1 MCPYRADVEFP
12 GELCREMWRIS
23 WEGDDLFME
32 HDVILAAYKSYN
44 ERDIDALLELMC
56 EDVNWSNAL
65 TGDRIRGRAEMREV
79 WKLQWT
85 SLEVLTEP
93 IRIYEEDGKTVVLVR
108 EVMREVGGHLLM
120 DQEMEHVFTFRD
132 GLVERMDFRH
142 VAENAAE
149 TIDIAAS
156 DG

>member
-1 MCPYRADVEFP
+1 
-12 GELCREMWRIS
+12 
-23 WEGDDLFME
+23 ME

-56 EDVNWSNAL
+56 EDVNWANAL

-79 WKLQWT
+79 WLLQWT
-85 SLEVLTEP
+85 SLEVETEP
-93 IRIYEEDGKTVVLVR
+93 IRIYEEDGRTVVLVR
-108 EVMREVGGHLLM
+108 EIMREVGGRLLL

-142 VAENAAE
+142 VAENAANAAE

-156 DG
+156 VE

>member
-1 MCPYRADVEFP
+1 
-12 GELCREMWRIS
+12 
-23 WEGDDLFME
+23 ME

-56 EDVNWSNAL
+56 EDVNWANAL

-79 WKLQWT
+79 WLLQWT
-85 SLEVLTEP
+85 SLEVETEP
-93 IRIYEEDGKTVVLVR
+93 IRIYEEDGRTVVLVR
-108 EVMREVGGHLLM
+108 EIMREVGGQLLL

-132 GLVERMDFRH
+132 GLVERMEFRH
-142 VAENAAE
+142 VAENAANAAE

-156 DG
+156 VE

>member
-1 MCPYRADVEFP
+1 
-12 GELCREMWRIS
+12 
-23 WEGDDLFME
+23 ME

-56 EDVNWSNAL
+56 EDVNWANAL

-79 WKLQWT
+79 WLLQWT
-85 SLEVLTEP
+85 SLEVETEP
-93 IRIYEEDGKTVVLVR
+93 IRIYEEDGRTVVLVR
-108 EVMREVGGHLLM
+108 EIMREVGGQLLL

-142 VAENAAE
+142 VAENAANAAE

-156 DG
+156 VE

>member
-1 MCPYRADVEFP
+1 M
-12 GELCREMWRIS
+12 G
-23 WEGDDLFME
+23 

-44 ERDIDALLELMC
+44 EGDIEGLLQLMC
-56 EDVNWSNAL
+56 EDVNWANAL

-79 WKLQWT
+79 WLLQWT
-85 SLEVLTEP
+85 SLEVETEP
-93 IRIYEEDGKTVVLVR
+93 IRIYEEDGRTVVLVR
-108 EVMREVGGHLLM
+108 EIMREVGGQLLL

-142 VAENAAE
+142 VTENAANAAE

-156 DG
+156 VE

>member
-1 MCPYRADVEFP
+1 
-12 GELCREMWRIS
+12 
-23 WEGDDLFME
+23 ME

-56 EDVNWSNAL
+56 EDVNWANAL

-79 WKLQWT
+79 WLLQWT
-85 SLEVLTEP
+85 SLEVETEP
-93 IRIYEEDGKTVVLVR
+93 IRIYEEDGRTVVLVR
-108 EVMREVGGHLLM
+108 EIMREVGGQLLL

-142 VAENAAE
+142 VTENAANAAE

-156 DG
+156 VE

>member
-1 MCPYRADVEFP
+1 M
-12 GELCREMWRIS
+12 G
-23 WEGDDLFME
+23 

-56 EDVNWSNAL
+56 EDVNWANAL

-79 WKLQWT
+79 WLLQWT
-85 SLEVLTEP
+85 SLEVETEP
-93 IRIYEEDGKTVVLVR
+93 IRIYEEDGRTVVLVR
-108 EVMREVGGHLLM
+108 EIMREVGGQLLL

-132 GLVERMDFRH
+132 GLVERMEFRH
-142 VAENAAE
+142 VAENAANAAE

-156 DG
+156 VE